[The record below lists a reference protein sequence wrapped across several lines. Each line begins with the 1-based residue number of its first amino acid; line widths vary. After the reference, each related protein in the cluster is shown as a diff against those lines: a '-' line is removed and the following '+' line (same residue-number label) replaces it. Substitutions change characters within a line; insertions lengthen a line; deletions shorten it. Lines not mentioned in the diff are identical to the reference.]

1 METIEE
7 EEEEELKILSKKDRF
22 KQHKKQSGG

>member
-1 METIEE
+1 METIE
-7 EEEEELKILSKKDRF
+7 EEEEELKILSTKDRF